1 MYMDTITLEMDETRE
16 LRWTFSAIKGFEK
29 RGREILRRLEVK
41 NERGL
46 SVANGPMHA
55 GMILGGYIRISDIME
70 AAVAAATGLS
80 GLDGKKGEPSEAATA
95 IDSYLTN
102 GGSLEGLQQAL
113 FKAYQQ
119 SNDPSSIAP
128 WEEAL
133 AREEE
138 MRQIAREKVL
148 TQVEISRE
156 ELRASQEKLR
166 KLSGGQ
172 PTQ

>member
-1 MYMDTITLEMDETRE
+1 MDMDTITLEMDESRE

-29 RGREILRRLEVK
+29 RGREILRRLEIK
-41 NERGL
+41 TERGL

-55 GMILGGYIRISDIME
+55 GMILGGYIRISDILE

-95 IDSYLTN
+95 INSYIAN
-102 GGSLEGLQQAL
+102 GGSLEDLQQAL
-113 FKAYQQ
+113 FKSYQQ

-128 WEEAL
+128 WEEAM
-133 AREEE
+133 AREGE
-138 MRQIAREKVL
+138 MRQIAREKAL

-156 ELRASQEKLR
+156 ELKANQAKLKR
-166 KLSGGQ
+166 LSGGQ
-172 PTQ
+172 PSP